1 MKPPI
6 FIVSTGRCGST
17 MMTDIVR
24 LHPKLLSLSEFFVSL
39 SNRSFASRRLDG
51 EQFWNVLSVL
61 SPTVSQMFAKGSR
74 VDRLLYK
81 FGPNARFQPGNVPP
95 ILCIAL
101 PHLTDDYEALYAE
114 LEPVIRARGPAPIG
128 EQYLFLFE
136 WLCARLGREMAVE
149 RSGASLMFV
158 SILGEMFPEARFVH
172 IYRDGR
178 DTALSM
184 QHHAYFR
191 LIARFSRFV
200 RRLGMNPYRRPF
212 VYGSNPLYGPIE
224 ALTFRLS
231 PLEGWLDKGISLEEL
246 GSFWSDMVTTGH
258 AYLRAQPPGRVM
270 SLRYEDVLGRPRA
283 ELTRLMEF
291 LGPDFA
297 DERWLDQVSTIPH
310 RPPSSWTTLEPE
322 MRARLTAACRPG
334 LTLLGYA

>member
-1 MKPPI
+1 MRPPI

-24 LHPKLLSLSEFFVSL
+24 LHPRLLSLSEFFASL
-39 SNRSFASRRLDG
+39 SNRSFASRKLDG

-81 FGPNARFQPGNVPP
+81 FGPGSRFQPRNVPP

-114 LEPVIRARGPAPIG
+114 MEPAIRRRGPAPIAD
-128 EQYLFLFE
+128 QYLFLFE
-136 WLCARLGREMAVE
+136 WLCARLGRDMAVE

-158 SILGEMFPEARFVH
+158 SILGDMFPDARFVH

-184 QHHAYFR
+184 QNHAYFH

-212 VYGSNPLYGPIE
+212 VYGSNPLYGAIE
-224 ALTFRLS
+224 SLTFRLS
-231 PLEGWLDKGISLEEL
+231 PLEGWLDKGLSPEEL
-246 GSFWSDMVTTGH
+246 GSFWSDMVTAGH
-258 AYLRAQPPGRVM
+258 AYLQEQPPGRVM
-270 SLRYEDVLGRPRA
+270 NLRYEDVLDRPRA
-283 ELTRLMEF
+283 ELTRFMEF
-291 LGPDFA
+291 LGPEFV
-297 DERWLDQVSTIPH
+297 DEQWLDRVTHIPQ
-310 RPPSSWTTLEPE
+310 RPPSSWTTLDPE
-322 MRARLTAACRPG
+322 RRGRLTAACRPG
-334 LTLLGYA
+334 LSLLGYA

>member
-6 FIVSTGRCGST
+6 FVVSTGRCGST

-39 SNRSFASRRLDG
+39 SNRSFSSRVVDG
-51 EQFWNVLSVL
+51 EQFWDILSVL
-61 SPTVSQMFAKGSR
+61 SRTVSQMFAKGSR
-74 VDRLLYK
+74 VDRLLYN
-81 FGPNARFQPGNVPP
+81 FGPTARFEPANVPP
-95 ILCIAL
+95 ILCITL

-114 LEPVIRARGPAPIG
+114 MEPAIRPRGPAPIG
-128 EQYLFLFE
+128 EQYLFLFD
-136 WLCARLGREMAVE
+136 WLCQRLGREMAVE

-158 SILGEMFPEARFVH
+158 SILGDMFPEARFVH

-224 ALTFRLS
+224 SLTFRLS

-246 GSFWSDMVTTGH
+246 GSFWSDMVTAGQT
-258 AYLRAQPPGRVM
+258 YLRVQPPGRVM
-270 SLRYEDVLGRPRA
+270 NLRYEDVLDRPRA
-283 ELTRLMEF
+283 ELTRFMEF
-291 LGPDFA
+291 LGPEFA
-297 DERWLDQVSTIPH
+297 DEQWLDQVSKIPQ
-310 RPPSSWTTLEPE
+310 RPPSSWATLAPE
-322 MRARLTAACRPG
+322 KQARLTAACWPG

>member
-6 FIVSTGRCGST
+6 FVVSTGRCGST

-39 SNRSFASRRLDG
+39 SNRSFASRTLDG

-61 SPTVSQMFAKGSR
+61 SRTVSEMFAKGSR

-81 FGPNARFQPGNVPP
+81 FGPNARFQPANVPP
-95 ILCIAL
+95 ILCITL

-114 LEPVIRARGPAPIG
+114 MEPAIRARGPAPIG
-128 EQYLFLFE
+128 EQYQFLFD
-136 WLCARLGREMAVE
+136 WLCQRLGREMAVE

-158 SILGEMFPEARFVH
+158 SILGDMFPEARFVH

-224 ALTFRLS
+224 SLTFRLS
-231 PLEGWLDKGISLEEL
+231 PLEGWLDKPISLEEL
-246 GSFWSDMVTTGH
+246 GSFWSDMVTSGQ

-270 SLRYEDVLGRPRA
+270 DLRYEDILEQPRA
-283 ELTRLMEF
+283 ELARFMEF
-291 LGPDFA
+291 LGPEFA
-297 DERWLDQVSTIPH
+297 DEQWLEQVSKIPQ
-310 RPPSSWTTLEPE
+310 RPPSSWPTLEPE
-322 MRARLTAACRPG
+322 RQARLTAACRPG

>member
-1 MKPPI
+1 
-6 FIVSTGRCGST
+6 

-39 SNRSFASRRLDG
+39 SNRSFTSRMLDG

-81 FGPNARFQPGNVPP
+81 FGPNSRFQPGNVPP
-95 ILCIAL
+95 ILCITL

-114 LEPVIRARGPAPIG
+114 LEPVIRMRGPAPIAA
-128 EQYLFLFE
+128 QYSFLFD

-158 SILGEMFPEARFVH
+158 SILGDMFPEARFVH

-184 QHHAYFR
+184 QHHDYFR

-200 RRLGMNPYRRPF
+200 RRLGINPYRRPF

-224 ALTFRLS
+224 SLTFRVS
-231 PLEGWLDKGISLEEL
+231 RLEGWLEKGISLEEL
-246 GSFWSDMVTTGH
+246 GSFWSDMVTAGQT
-258 AYLRAQPPGRVM
+258 YLRAQPSGRVM
-270 SLRYEDVLGRPRA
+270 NLRYEDVLERPRT
-283 ELTRLMEF
+283 ELTRFMEF
-291 LGPDFA
+291 LGPEFA
-297 DERWLDQVSTIPH
+297 DQRWLDQVSKIPQ
-310 RPPSSWTTLEPE
+310 RPPSSWATLEPDK
-322 MRARLTAACRPG
+322 RDRLTAACRPG
-334 LTLLGYA
+334 LILLGYA